1 MRKLLFAIV
10 MGLVFQNVI
19 AFESK
24 IADSAVGCRD
34 QAKLEKLLSYARSKD
49 NEAFT
54 KALLLGVSDGS
65 CAMFQAGES
74 VDVTDVKWS
83 GLNQVRRRGDI
94 QEYWVVREVLKR

>member
-1 MRKLLFAIV
+1 MRKLLIITILTLAA
-10 MGLVFQNVI
+10 QSAI

-24 IADSAVGCRD
+24 ITDSAVGCTD
-34 QAKLEKLLSYARSKD
+34 QTKLEKLLSYARSKD

-65 CAMFQAGES
+65 CTMFKAGES
-74 VDVTDVKWS
+74 VDVSDVKWS
-83 GLNQVRRRGDI
+83 GLNQVRRRGAI